1 MTFNDRNITYTG
13 ELTNYDYQGILRN
26 KQGNINK
33 LYELAD
39 YFTDADPL
47 YRGMIKGVYTPFTI
61 AQGYRLIG
69 ANEQTKR
76 KYEAYYDRIE
86 LNDKMQSIF
95 LQYYKYGNVY
105 CYLME
110 DGDIITLPP
119 HKCRISNM
127 ALNGEP
133 LVEYNVRSIRDDLV
147 SAGVKAVKGY
157 IDDEILE
164 ERLKGFPPEV
174 IKGVKD
180 NVEYVQLNPAN
191 TFVLQDLK
199 EEWTRYAI
207 PMVATCLTAFQK
219 KALIQQYETSQLNLG
234 LRGFLHAK
242 YGDPTHT
249 SPLPD
254 RNQLMQT
261 QSLFRSA
268 MTGSALA
275 VTNHWVSAEFITA
288 DTDKLFEFDKYKDV
302 NNDILAGGG
311 ISGIIVS
318 GVAGDGSTFATAQ
331 VSMQTAALR
340 IRTARN
346 NFAQMMNKINQ
357 RVNGILP
364 HSKSTNIPKFTFPP
378 VDLAGDAKFQ
388 EACTKL
394 WQSGV
399 MSTQTMMEAYG
410 LDTMQEVERRKNEAM
425 EADEILAPRT
435 QKNEEAVDDGEKNEG
450 GRPEMTDEERNSD
463 PANSQTGKQPK
474 PSNPE
479 GSL

>member
-33 LYELAD
+33 LYELSD

-69 ANEQTKR
+69 ANEQTKK

-110 DGDIITLPP
+110 DGDIVTLPP

-174 IKGVKD
+174 VKGVKD

-331 VSMQTAALR
+331 VSMQTAAMR

-364 HSKSTNIPKFTFPP
+364 HSKSANIPKFTFPP

-435 QKNEEAVDDGEKNEG
+435 QKNEETVDDGEKNEG
-450 GRPEMTDEERNSD
+450 GRPEMTDEERHSD

>member
-1 MTFNDRNITYTG
+1 MTFNDRTITYTG
-13 ELTNYDYQGILRN
+13 ELTNYDYQSILRD
-26 KQGNINK
+26 KQNNINR

-47 YRGMIKGVYTPFTI
+47 FRGMIKGVYAPFAV
-61 AQGYRLIG
+61 AQGYRLVG
-69 ANEQTKR
+69 SNEQTKK
-76 KYEAYYDRIE
+76 KYEAYYERIG
-86 LNDKMQSIF
+86 LKDKMQSIF

-110 DGDIITLPP
+110 DGNIITLPP

-133 LVEYNVRSIRDDLV
+133 LVEFNVRSIRDDLV
-147 SAGVKAVKGY
+147 AIGVPATKDY
-157 IDDEILE
+157 IDDDLLK

-174 IKGVKD
+174 VKGVKN

-207 PMVATCLTAFQK
+207 PMIATCLTAFQK
-219 KALIQQYETSQLNLG
+219 KALIQKYETSQLNLG
-234 LRGFLHAK
+234 IRGFLHAK
-242 YGDPTHT
+242 YGDPNNG
-249 SPLPD
+249 SSLPD
-254 RNQLMQT
+254 RNQLLQI
-261 QSLFRSA
+261 QALFRQA

-275 VTNHWVSAEFITA
+275 TTNHWVEAEFITA
-288 DTDKLFEFDKYKDV
+288 DTDKLFEFDKFKDV

-311 ISGIIVS
+311 ISGVIVS
-318 GVAGDGSTFATAQ
+318 GISGDGSTFATAQ

-340 IRTARN
+340 IRIGRD

-364 HSKSTNIPKFTFPP
+364 HSKSSNIPKFTFPP
-378 VDLAGDAKFQ
+378 TDLTGDTKFQ

-394 WQSGV
+394 WTSGV

-410 LDTMQEVERRKNEAM
+410 LDALQEAERRKNEGAQGGI
-425 EADEILAPRT
+425 DQYLAPRT
-435 QKNEEAVDDGEKNEG
+435 QNDVQEEEEKG
-450 GRPEMTDEERNSD
+450 DVGRPEMTDEERHSD

>member
-69 ANEQTKR
+69 ANEQTKK

-174 IKGVKD
+174 VKGVKD

-331 VSMQTAALR
+331 VSMQTAAMR